1 MNKFTSFSSIIAV
14 NESRRLISNDIMS
27 DKELEEY
34 ILKTGKKIPKPVHDV
49 LYLTKKYGLYD
60 QQSVDSIRDA
70 GKSQLDKLAFKYNIP
85 ETEIESLWKALKE
98 LKTNLRLLPQYQTAS
113 EREAF
118 MAGKLQM
125 SDITIDLESSAGR
138 NAVAKLYAG
147 MINKIVGQYVG
158 SSNLSKADLFSAA
171 QLGFTDA
178 MNDWRKN
185 DDGRNV
191 PFKTYASYRVK
202 QQILH
207 DIDKYSY
214 SLSGTNWY
222 AREKMGSTMLT
233 AISIDGMS
241 RNDDGEINHDRLAA
255 LGVESDYDLSNDE
268 MKSWDKLYKIIDNMF
283 KQRDADV
290 FYKYFGLK
298 GYQKEKGKDI
308 ARSMGMSPG
317 NIKPI
322 IDKIL
327 KQLTKNPDAYEILQ
341 DLQSAYNESL
351 FSELMDLDNNMVVEY
366 LLNDDMFMLLEE
378 LTKWINKDHFKM
390 QILPVFNELDK
401 QSVNI
406 IKDLLT
412 GDFENLDSHFKS
424 NKKLIIKFL
433 SLVYPTENFSRKT
446 DVALLEYMDEL
457 SYFYKKHML

>member
-1 MNKFTSFSSIIAV
+1 MNKFTSFSSIIAI
-14 NESRRLISNDIMS
+14 NESKRLISNDIMS

-34 ILKTGKKIPKPVHDV
+34 IDKTSKKMPKSVHDV

-60 QQSVDSIRDA
+60 QQSIDSIRDA
-70 GKSQLDKLAFKYNIP
+70 NKSQLDKLAFKYDIP
-85 ETEIESLWKALKE
+85 GTEIESLWKSLKE

-113 EREAF
+113 ERDAF

-125 SDITIDLESSAGR
+125 SDITIDVETSAGR
-138 NAVAKLYAG
+138 NAAAKQYAG
-147 MINKIVGQYVG
+147 MIYKIVSQYVG
-158 SSNLSKADLFSAA
+158 TSNLSKADLLSAA

-185 DDGRNV
+185 EDGKNI

-222 AREKMGSTMLT
+222 AREKMGSSLLT
-233 AISIDGMS
+233 AISIDGMN
-241 RNDDGEINHDRLAA
+241 RNDDGEIQQDRLAA
-255 LGVESDYDLSNDE
+255 LGVDGDFELGTDE
-268 MKSWDKLYKIIDNMF
+268 VRSWETLYKIIDSTF

-298 GYQKEKGKDI
+298 NYQKEKGKDI
-308 ARSMGMSPG
+308 ARSLGMSPG

-327 KQLTKNPDAYEILQ
+327 KQLTQNKDAYEILQ
-341 DLQSAYNESL
+341 DLRAAYNESL
-351 FSELMDLDNNMVVEY
+351 FSEILELDNSMVVEY
-366 LLNDDMFMLLEE
+366 LLNDDMFMLLED
-378 LTKWINKDHFKM
+378 LTKWINKDQFKNKVNP
-390 QILPVFNELDK
+390 IFKELGKDAE
-401 QSVNI
+401 I
-406 IKDLLT
+406 IKDLLSNEF
-412 GDFENLDSHFKS
+412 DYLDSNFKQ

-433 SLVYPTENFSRKT
+433 SALYPTENISRKT
-446 DVALLEYMDEL
+446 DVSLLEYMDEL
-457 SYFYKKHML
+457 AYFYKKHFL

>member
-1 MNKFTSFSSIIAV
+1 MNKFTNFSSIIAV
-14 NESRRLISNDIMS
+14 NEAKRLISNDIMTV
-27 DKELEEY
+27 KELEEY
-34 ILKTGKKIPKPVHDV
+34 MDKTSKKIPKPVHDV
-49 LYLTKKYGLYD
+49 LYLTKKYELLD
-60 QQSVDSIRDA
+60 QQSIDSIRDA
-70 GKSQLDKLAFKYNIP
+70 SKSQLDKIAFKYDIP
-85 ETEIESLWKALKE
+85 ATEIESLWKALKE
-98 LKTNLRLLPQYQTAS
+98 LKTNLRLLPQYQTLS
-113 EREAF
+113 ERESF

-125 SDITIDLESSAGR
+125 SDITIDLETSAGR

-147 MINKIVGQYVG
+147 MVHKIVNQYVG
-158 SSNLSKADLFSAA
+158 TSNLNKADLFSAA

-178 MNDWRKN
+178 MNDWRKG
-185 DDGRNV
+185 DDGKNV

-233 AISIDGMS
+233 AISIDGMG
-241 RNDDGEINHDRLAA
+241 RNDDGEINPDRLAA
-255 LGVESDYDLSNDE
+255 LGMDDPELSVDE
-268 MKSWDKLYKIIDNMF
+268 IRSWEKLYKIIDSLF
-283 KQRDADV
+283 KQRDADI

-308 ARSMGMSPG
+308 ARSMGMSAG

-341 DLQSAYNESL
+341 DLNSAYNESL
-351 FSELMDLDNNMVVEY
+351 FSEIMPLDNNMVVEY

-378 LTKWINKDHFKM
+378 LTKWINKDHFKA
-390 QILPVFNELDK
+390 QIVPILKELG
-401 QSVNI
+401 SSANI
-406 IKDLLT
+406 IKDLLS
-412 GDFENLDSHFKS
+412 GDFENLDSNFKS
-424 NKKLIIKFL
+424 NKKLITKFL
-433 SLVYPTENFSRKT
+433 SAVYPTENISRKT
-446 DVALLEYMDEL
+446 DVSLLEYMDEL

>member
-1 MNKFTSFSSIIAV
+1 
-14 NESRRLISNDIMS
+14 
-27 DKELEEY
+27 
-34 ILKTGKKIPKPVHDV
+34 
-49 LYLTKKYGLYD
+49 
-60 QQSVDSIRDA
+60 
-70 GKSQLDKLAFKYNIP
+70 
-85 ETEIESLWKALKE
+85 
-98 LKTNLRLLPQYQTAS
+98 
-113 EREAF
+113 

-125 SDITIDLESSAGR
+125 SDITIDLESSADR

-255 LGVESDYDLSNDE
+255 LGVETDYDLSSDE
-268 MKSWDKLYKIIDNMF
+268 MKSWDKLYKII
-283 KQRDADV
+283 
-290 FYKYFGLK
+290 
-298 GYQKEKGKDI
+298 EK
-308 ARSMGMSPG
+308 
-317 NIKPI
+317 
-322 IDKIL
+322 L
-327 KQLTKNPDAYEILQ
+327 
-341 DLQSAYNESL
+341 
-351 FSELMDLDNNMVVEY
+351 
-366 LLNDDMFMLLEE
+366 
-378 LTKWINKDHFKM
+378 
-390 QILPVFNELDK
+390 
-401 QSVNI
+401 
-406 IKDLLT
+406 
-412 GDFENLDSHFKS
+412 
-424 NKKLIIKFL
+424 
-433 SLVYPTENFSRKT
+433 
-446 DVALLEYMDEL
+446 
-457 SYFYKKHML
+457 